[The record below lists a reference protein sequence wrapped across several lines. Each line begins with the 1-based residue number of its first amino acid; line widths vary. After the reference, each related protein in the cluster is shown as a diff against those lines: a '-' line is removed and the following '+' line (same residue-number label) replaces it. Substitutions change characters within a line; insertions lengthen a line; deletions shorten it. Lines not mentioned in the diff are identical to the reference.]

1 MRLLSYSLAGLLA
14 LTPASLVRVLAAPAP
29 SLTFY
34 GMLTDEFGWPYADN
48 VKVTV
53 TANGL
58 VVLSQPLQPAT
69 GRNYN
74 FIFRLPYD
82 TGVVDYS
89 SASVTAG
96 DVITITVAAADS
108 GKVLIQRTQTVTVAP
123 GTVLNL
129 NLATSTDS
137 VGDGLPDELRFWI
150 WQSLGLSGAFDPTKI
165 KAIDDSDGDGVSNLN
180 EYLAGTDPAN
190 ASDVFQVTITDSGV
204 PNVARLN
211 FFSVPSKTYQM
222 QVGQITGDTT
232 IWNPALFASSPQGQ
246 AHNTSLIGTGHFIS
260 AFVPTGGTNMVF
272 RVAISNPPVNLHI
285 VP

>member
-165 KAIDDSDGDGVSNLN
+165 KANDDSDGDGVSNLN

-211 FFSVPSKTYQM
+211 FFSVPSKSYHLE
-222 QVGQITGDTT
+222 VGQLTGDTT

-246 AHNTSLIGTGHFIS
+246 ATNTSLIGTGHFIS
-260 AFVPTGGTNMVF
+260 AFVPTGGTNLVF
-272 RVAISNPPVNLHI
+272 RAAISNPPANLHI

>member
-165 KAIDDSDGDGVSNLN
+165 KASDDSDGDGVSNLN

-190 ASDVFQVTITDSGV
+190 ASDVFQVTISGSGV

-211 FFSVPSKTYQM
+211 FFSVPSKSYHLE
-222 QVGQITGDTT
+222 VGQLTGDTT
-232 IWNPALFASSPQGQ
+232 IWTPALFASSPQGQ
-246 AHNTSLIGTGHFIS
+246 ATNTSLIGTGHFIS
-260 AFVPTGGTNMVF
+260 AFVPTGGTNLVF
-272 RVAISNPPVNLHI
+272 RAAISNPPANLHI

>member
-165 KAIDDSDGDGVSNLN
+165 KASDDSDGDGVNNLN

-190 ASDVFQVTITDSGV
+190 AADVFQVTISGSGV
-204 PNVARLN
+204 LNVACLH
-211 FFSVPSKTYQM
+211 FFSVPSKTYHIEA
-222 QVGQITGDTT
+222 GQITGDTT
-232 IWNPALFASSPQGQ
+232 VWNPALFASSPPGQ
-246 AHNTSLIGTGHFIS
+246 ATNTSLIGTGHFIS

-272 RVAISNPPVNLHI
+272 RVAISNPPANLHL